1 MTTDNEVFARP
12 NNEAKIYDLQ
22 QFTLYTAPVEGSTR
36 RPMMKFGERNGAP
49 RITVIPNAGK
59 PPTVISAGFFPD
71 IFESFLTEFEK
82 IAKEGAPGVSAALDN
97 LQKDP
102 TFEGK
107 TKNFDDVPKVVK
119 NTLYFGKDEE
129 GVCWLSLSQPNSEKI
144 VFRIL
149 PSSWHVFRFS
159 DGREMTKA
167 RASEL
172 ATVSFIVSLR
182 RSLSRFTGRLA
193 VPFIPDPAK
202 SKAGEGGKTS
212 EDFGGGSMSFF

>member
-1 MTTDNEVFARP
+1 MAQDNEVFARP

-22 QFTLYTAPVEGSTR
+22 QFTLFAPPVSGSTR

-49 RITVIPNAGK
+49 RISVIPNAGTDPK
-59 PPTVISAGFFPD
+59 IISAGFFPD
-71 IFESFLTEFEK
+71 IFEAFLTEFEK
-82 IAKEGAPGVSAALDN
+82 IAKEGKPGVSAAIDN

-107 TKNFDDVPKVVK
+107 AVNFDDVPKVVK

-129 GVCWLSLSQPNSEKI
+129 GVCWMALGQKGAEKI
-144 VFRIL
+144 AFRLL

-167 RASEL
+167 AASEL
-172 ATVSFIVSLR
+172 ATTSFIVTLR
-182 RSLSRFTGRLA
+182 RSLSKFTGRLA
-193 VPFIPDPAK
+193 VPYVPDGSKVSSDYGKK
-202 SKAGEGGKTS
+202 SAGDG
-212 EDFGGGSMSFF
+212 DGSMSFF